1 MKARPLWVIV
11 NAASGKQVEHLGTHG
26 SKSAAQA
33 MLDQHL
39 ASYSVDIIKKILR
52 FASANLKMT
61 CNLRLIIS
69 LHLHQTGMSRRTLG
83 ELRRTFVSR

>member
-11 NAASGKQVEHLGTHG
+11 NAASGKQEEHLGTHG

-39 ASYSVDIIKKILR
+39 ASYSVDIRKNFEVREREPKDDL
-52 FASANLKMT
+52 
-61 CNLRLIIS
+61 
-69 LHLHQTGMSRRTLG
+69 
-83 ELRRTFVSR
+83 

>member
-11 NAASGKQVEHLGTHG
+11 NAASGRQVEHLGVHG

-39 ASYSVDIIKKILR
+39 ASYSVDIRKNFEVRKREPQDGL
-52 FASANLKMT
+52 
-61 CNLRLIIS
+61 
-69 LHLHQTGMSRRTLG
+69 
-83 ELRRTFVSR
+83 

>member
-11 NAASGKQVEHLGTHG
+11 NAASGRQVEHLGVHG

-39 ASYSVDIIKKILR
+39 ASYSVDIRKNFEVRKR
-52 FASANLKMT
+52 EPS
-61 CNLRLIIS
+61 S
-69 LHLHQTGMSRRTLG
+69 SP
-83 ELRRTFVSR
+83 

>member
-1 MKARPLWVIV
+1 MKVRPLWVIV

-39 ASYSVDIIKKILR
+39 ASYSVDIRKNFEVR
-52 FASANLKMT
+52 E
-61 CNLRLIIS
+61 R
-69 LHLHQTGMSRRTLG
+69 
-83 ELRRTFVSR
+83 

>member
-1 MKARPLWVIV
+1 MKARPLWIIV
-11 NAASGKQVEHLGTHG
+11 NAASGKQLEHLGTHG

-39 ASYSVDIIKKILR
+39 ASYSVDIGKTLR